1 MAGNGKLFAAEFV
14 GTFFLTFIG
23 AGAILQSTAMGDAGF
38 GLLGIALAHGIAL
51 SLAVSA
57 TMNITGGHI
66 NPAVSV
72 SMVLCGKLP
81 AGKLPLYVIAQVAG
95 SAVAALMLKFMFS
108 PEIVAAAGL
117 GTPTPAAGVTMAKVI
132 FVEILLTFV
141 LIVSIWGTAVDKR
154 APAIGGFGV
163 GLAVFM
169 DILVGGPITGAAMN
183 PARVLGPAMVGGVWD
198 MHLAYWVGPIIGAI
212 LGGLFWKL
220 FILEE

>member
-1 MAGNGKLFAAEFV
+1 LAGNGKLFAAEFV

-117 GTPTPAAGVTMAKVI
+117 GTPAPAAGVTMAKVI

>member
-117 GTPTPAAGVTMAKVI
+117 GTPAPAAGVTMAKVI